1 MESENYLVIWLDS
14 ITTTTRTMRTI
25 TTLTLALTLAG
36 CATQTP
42 HVEVKEAPVSQQRQ
56 MEAQKEAAA
65 INANEPLQLK
75 RKIAIGRMS
84 NETTYGR
91 SLLRD
96 DYMDPLGKQVGDMLS
111 TRLVNSGNFLVF
123 ERPDLA
129 RIEQERE
136 LFGASG
142 ELVGVDTLVV
152 GSLTEFGRNVTGESG
167 FLSNTKTQKA
177 HAKVELRLV
186 DVNTGQ
192 AFFSAT
198 GAGEATLESASIAGF
213 GSRAAYDGTLTD
225 KAIAAAISDVIDEM
239 IGKMLER
246 PWKTFIL
253 DMTDGQVFISGGTS
267 QGLTPGKQLT
277 VKTAGKQIKSPQT
290 GFVVTLPG
298 KEVAT
303 IEVIST
309 FGDSESS
316 EGSLVKIISGTLDG
330 YNPQTLEVVE

>member
-1 MESENYLVIWLDS
+1 M
-14 ITTTTRTMRTI
+14 
-25 TTLTLALTLAG
+25 
-36 CATQTP
+36 
-42 HVEVKEAPVSQQRQ
+42 
-56 MEAQKEAAA
+56 
-65 INANEPLQLK
+65 
-75 RKIAIGRMS
+75 
-84 NETTYGR
+84 
-91 SLLRD
+91 
-96 DYMDPLGKQVGDMLS
+96 
-111 TRLVNSGNFLVF
+111 
-123 ERPDLA
+123 
-129 RIEQERE
+129 
-136 LFGASG
+136 
-142 ELVGVDTLVV
+142 
-152 GSLTEFGRNVTGESG
+152 
-167 FLSNTKTQKA
+167 
-177 HAKVELRLV
+177 

-267 QGLTPGKQLT
+267 QGLAPGKQLT

-303 IEVIST
+303 IEVVST

-330 YNPQTLEVVE
+330 YSPQTLEVVE

>member
-1 MESENYLVIWLDS
+1 MKKI
-14 ITTTTRTMRTI
+14 TI
-25 TTLTLALTLAG
+25 TTLAMVLAG

-42 HVEVKEAPVSQQRQ
+42 HVAVKEAPVSQEQQ
-56 MEAQKEAAA
+56 IEAQKTAAEITA
-65 INANEPLQLK
+65 TQPLQLK

-111 TRLVNSGNFLVF
+111 ARLINSGNFLVF

-129 RIEQERE
+129 RIEQERA
-136 LFGASG
+136 LFGAGG
-142 ELVGVDTLVV
+142 ELVGVDTLIV

-167 FLSNTKTQKA
+167 FLSSTKTQKA

-198 GAGEATLESASIAGF
+198 GAGEATLESASVAGF

-239 IGKMLER
+239 IQKMMER

-253 DMTDGQVFISGGTS
+253 DIADGQVFISGGKS
-267 QGLTPGKQLT
+267 QGLAPGKQLK
-277 VKTAGKQIKSPQT
+277 VMTAGKQIESRQT
-290 GFVVTLPG
+290 GFMITLPG
-298 KEVAT
+298 AEVAT
-303 IEVIST
+303 VEVVST
-309 FGDSESS
+309 FGDSESN

-330 YNPQTLEVVE
+330 HRLETLEVVE

>member
-1 MESENYLVIWLDS
+1 MKKII
-14 ITTTTRTMRTI
+14 ITA
-25 TTLTLALTLAG
+25 LAVVLAG

-42 HVEVKEAPVSQQRQ
+42 HVTVKEAPVSQERQ
-56 MEAQKEAAA
+56 IEAQKKAAEMTA
-65 INANEPLQLK
+65 SQPLQLK
-75 RKIAIGRMS
+75 RKIAIGRMT

-96 DYMDPLGKQVGDMLS
+96 DYLDPLGKQVGDMLS
-111 TRLVNSGNFLVF
+111 ARLINSGSFLVF

-136 LFGASG
+136 LFGAGG
-142 ELVGVDTLVV
+142 ELVGVDTLIV

-167 FLSNTKTQKA
+167 FLSSTKTQKA

-198 GAGEATLESASIAGF
+198 GAGEATLESASVAGF

-239 IGKMLER
+239 IQKMMER

-253 DMTDGQVFISGGTS
+253 DISDGQVFISGGKS
-267 QGLTPGKQLT
+267 QGLVPGKQLKVMT
-277 VKTAGKQIKSPQT
+277 EGKKIKSRQT
-290 GFVVTLPG
+290 GFTVTLPG
-298 KEVAT
+298 AEVAR

-309 FGDSESS
+309 FGDSESN
-316 EGSLVKIISGTLDG
+316 EGSLVKITSGTLDG
-330 YNPQTLEVVE
+330 HALETLEVIE

>member
-1 MESENYLVIWLDS
+1 
-14 ITTTTRTMRTI
+14 MRTI
-25 TTLTLALTLAG
+25 TTITLALALAG

-65 INANEPLQLK
+65 INANEPLRLK

-111 TRLVNSGNFLVF
+111 ARLVNSGNFLVF

-136 LFGASG
+136 LFGATG
-142 ELVGVDTLVV
+142 ELVGVDTLIV

-198 GAGEATLESASIAGF
+198 GAGEATLESGSIAGF
-213 GSRAAYDGTLTD
+213 GARAAYDGTLTD

-239 IGKMLER
+239 IR
-246 PWKTFIL
+246 
-253 DMTDGQVFISGGTS
+253 
-267 QGLTPGKQLT
+267 
-277 VKTAGKQIKSPQT
+277 
-290 GFVVTLPG
+290 
-298 KEVAT
+298 
-303 IEVIST
+303 
-309 FGDSESS
+309 
-316 EGSLVKIISGTLDG
+316 KIW
-330 YNPQTLEVVE
+330 